1 MDFDA
6 GNVFRQVAERAGDGS
21 FGVLA
26 QCFATCDVIV
36 GIDLDFHDFLLVA
49 VPGRFGGWGL

>member
-1 MDFDA
+1 
-6 GNVFRQVAERAGDGS
+6 VFRQVAERAGDGS